1 MYLTGIERKPGV
13 RLDEFP
19 WNLPTFRW
27 LERLEFNSPV
37 TFLVGENGPGKPPPL
52 EGLAAGMQ
60 AAAAGRAEIDADDS
74 AAVRQRLPLLAP
86 PPCRPAPVRA
96 RRGSVRL

>member
-37 TFLVGENGPGKPPPL
+37 TFLVGENGSGKSTL
-52 EGLAAGMQ
+52 IEAI
-60 AAAAGRAEIDADDS
+60 AEICGLPVSGGGKSELADGRGPEAKS
-74 AAVRQRLPLLAP
+74 ALGGALGGE
-86 PPCRPAPVRA
+86 
-96 RRGSVRL
+96 RGSVTGV